1 MKINFTGRHADITP
15 DIKKFCEKRVKNL
28 ERLLGTSIEADLI
41 LSVEKYRK
49 RVEINVKSKRMTM
62 NAAEET
68 HDLLSSL
75 YSAFGNIEKRLKK
88 EREKLRERKR
98 RKNREKEVFPL
109 TVEAEKQRRRVIRSD
124 DYSLKPMSLEE
135 AIMQLGL
142 NKKDIFVFRRLGSE
156 KWAVLYR
163 RKDGHYSLVEPE

>member
-1 MKINFTGRHADITP
+1 MKINFTGRHTDITP
-15 DIKKFCEKRVKNL
+15 DIKKYCIKRVKNL

-75 YSAFGNIEKRLKK
+75 DVAFDNLEKRLKR

-98 RKNREKEVFPL
+98 RKNREKDIFPQ
-109 TVEAEKQRRRVIRSD
+109 TVGPEEQRRRVIRSD
-124 DYSLKPMSLEE
+124 DYSLKPMSVEE
-135 AIMQLGL
+135 AIMQLDV
-142 NKKDIFVFRRLGSE
+142 NKKDIFIFRRSDSE

-163 RKDGHYSLVEPE
+163 RKDGHYGLVEPE